1 MDMLCANTLNH
12 LGAIDSLLSDKSR
25 LQTMGVASRQ
35 RALAEFDY
43 DVLTARLAAVLGVN
57 A

>member
-1 MDMLCANTLNH
+1 
-12 LGAIDSLLSDKSR
+12 
-25 LQTMGVASRQ
+25 MGLASRH